1 MLMAFILVDDDDV
14 YSHKKKKKKMSILH
28 WMLVGAINQW
38 V

>member
-14 YSHKKKKKKMSILH
+14 FSHKKKKKSILD